1 MKPDTR
7 DQSERIAADL
17 RVQITTGQLPPGARL
32 PSIPVLA
39 AERGVSTTA
48 VQAAWDIL
56 KAEGYLV
63 SETGKGVS
71 VRDHHQFTMDVTA
84 YFDPAERGIEYRVL
98 VVAEV
103 EAPVDVAAALGE
115 ERAVLRHRLMLHQD
129 EPVELSWSYYPVSL
143 AVGTPLAEQRKLQG
157 GAPRVLRELGY
168 PEREF
173 VDRLS
178 ARLPTIEEAEALD
191 IPQGVP
197 VLRQFRTVYST
208 DERPVEV
215 SVIIKPGHLY
225 ELSYRQSVSVD
236 DQR

>member
-1 MKPDTR
+1 MKPDNR
-7 DQSERIAADL
+7 GQSERIAAEL
-17 RVQITTGQLPPGARL
+17 RAQIMAGRFQPGVKL
-32 PSIPVLA
+32 PSIPAWA
-39 AERGVSTTA
+39 AEHGVSTTA
-48 VQAAWDIL
+48 VQTAWRIL
-56 KAEGYLV
+56 KAEGHLV
-63 SETGKGVS
+63 SEGGKGVF
-71 VRDHHQFTMDVTA
+71 VRDRHQFTADVAA
-84 YFDPAERGIEYRVL
+84 YFDPAERAIEYKML
-98 VVAEV
+98 AVAEV
-103 EAPVDVAAALGE
+103 EAPADVAAALGE

-129 EPVELSWSYYPVSL
+129 EPVELTWSYYRASL
-143 AVGTPLAEQRKLQG
+143 AEGTPLAGRRRIQG

-178 ARLPTIEEAEALD
+178 VRPPTTEEAEALD

-197 VLRQFRTVYST
+197 VLRQFRTVYSAN
-208 DERPVEV
+208 ERPVEV

>member
-17 RVQITTGQLPPGARL
+17 RAQIMAGQIPPGAQL
-32 PSIPVLA
+32 PSIPALA
-39 AERGVSTTA
+39 AKRGVSTTA
-48 VQAAWDIL
+48 VQTAWRIL

-63 SETGKGVS
+63 SETGKGVF
-71 VRDHHQFTMDVTA
+71 VRDRHQFTVNAAA
-84 YFDPAERGIEYRVL
+84 YFDPAERGVKYKL
-98 VVAEV
+98 LDVVEV
-103 EAPVDVAAALGE
+103 TAPADVAAALGE
-115 ERAVLRHRLMLHQD
+115 EQAVLRRRLTLRQD

-143 AVGTPLAEQRKLQG
+143 VAGTPLAGRGKIRG
-157 GAPRVLRELGY
+157 GAPQVLQDLGY
-168 PEREF
+168 PERDF

-178 ARLPTIEEAEALD
+178 VRPPTTEEAEALD

-197 VLRQFRTVYST
+197 VLRQFRTVYSA

-225 ELSYRQSVSVD
+225 ELSYRQSISVD